1 MTRDVTVPV
10 TKMRYRKHR
19 GIDKDYKK
27 ADGKASKPP
36 SQISLRITNVCNHR
50 CAVCGQYGI
59 RGYMYEEQAK
69 HLYKTLPLDKYKQV
83 VDEMAQH
90 KPIYYVTGGE
100 AFLYPDLVPLMNYVK
115 KKGSLVSVV
124 TNGVRLKE
132 CAEEIVRNGW
142 DMLLVSFDGPEEIHD
157 KCRGIRGAYK
167 TALEGLLEIKK
178 KKRELKRKKPYLLTS
193 LTLSGANVGH
203 LEETFELNKQIDPFL
218 MVVYLSWFTAKEI
231 GNGQARILKDALG
244 IDAYTWNSY
253 VRHFTQQEAES
264 FRDAL
269 ERVRKKKWPFDFI
282 VIPDLEGDDAR
293 DYYLHPEKMF
303 GYNKC
308 AAPFMMIDIMPNGD
322 VVTCRDYVDVKVGN
336 LNEDSLLNI
345 WNNDKFVKFH
355 KLLIDRGGLLS
366 QCSRCC
372 GLMGF

>member
-1 MTRDVTVPV
+1 
-10 TKMRYRKHR
+10 
-19 GIDKDYKK
+19 
-27 ADGKASKPP
+27 
-36 SQISLRITNVCNHR
+36 
-50 CAVCGQYGI
+50 
-59 RGYMYEEQAK
+59 
-69 HLYKTLPLDKYKQV
+69 
-83 VDEMAQH
+83 
-90 KPIYYVTGGE
+90 
-100 AFLYPDLVPLMNYVK
+100 
-115 KKGSLVSVV
+115 
-124 TNGVRLKE
+124 
-132 CAEEIVRNGW
+132 
-142 DMLLVSFDGPEEIHD
+142 LLVSFDGPEEIHD

-345 WNNDKFVKFH
+345 WNNDKFVKFR
-355 KLLIDRGGLLS
+355 KLLIDRGGLLP